1 MTTLNLSAIIG
12 VIDRATAPMRA
23 INRQAQQL
31 GQGMQQTRAQL
42 RQLQQTQGNINS
54 FRSLGNA
61 LQQNEQA
68 METQRLRVQQLSD
81 AIGAT
86 TRPTAAMQNALRS
99 AQNALGQMTDR
110 TEDQR
115 QQLARLQD
123 ALHNAGVDTNNLGDA
138 ERRLSSDVDRTND
151 QLAEQRRRLDQ
162 VREQQRRLN
171 QMREQHERISSRA
184 QSIGAGA
191 ATGAAVG
198 AMAMSVPIKAY
209 AEAEDA
215 ATTLRVSMMKANGE
229 VAAQYQDI
237 NALATNLG
245 NRLPGTTAEFQLM
258 MSKLVQQ
265 GISLEAI
272 LGGVGEASGYL
283 GVQLKMPF
291 EEAAEFA
298 AKMQDATKT
307 AEGDMLSLMDV
318 IQKSFYLGVDSNNM
332 LQGFSKI
339 SSGMKTIRAEGLEGA
354 KAIAPLLIMAD
365 QAAMAGESA
374 GNAYSKIFKAMMDT
388 DKIKKT
394 FDDLRKEKGISMDM
408 NFTDGK
414 GEFGGLGNMFLQLE
428 KMKAMSTEARLPILS
443 EMFGNDSE
451 TIQALNLLIDKGQ
464 AGYNE
469 TLAKMDAQADLQKRV
484 NEQLGTLK
492 NLWDA
497 ATGTFTNAMANFG
510 EAIAP
515 ELKALTTLIADISE
529 AVSGWA
535 KENPLLA
542 NTLMKIAG
550 GLVFLLFVIAILSG
564 VLLAILGPI
573 AALRMAFFMLNL
585 SMSVNPI
592 YLMVLALVIL
602 AAIIYYNWDAIK
614 GFWNGLGRGEQIVLG
629 LVAAIGVVAMAFK
642 ALGIAMMINP
652 VFLAIGLLAAAAYLI
667 ISNWESV
674 GPVFKAV
681 GAAIFDLLTLP
692 IRVAIDAVNLLI
704 AGINS
709 IPGVKLPEIPN
720 IPTLYQ
726 SGSFTA
732 ALEGTAPVA
741 ANSNAPIKA
750 ATSSPLRPAA
760 PQQTITNNFAAAPI
774 TINGITDPK
783 AVGAEVQRQLTAN
796 QRQQESRQ
804 RSTLADT
811 E

>member
-1 MTTLNLSAIIG
+1 MSTLNLSAIIG

-23 INRQAQQL
+23 INRQSQQL
-31 GQGMQQTRAQL
+31 REEYKQTRTQL
-42 RQLQQTQGNINS
+42 KDLQQTQGNINS

-61 LQQNEQA
+61 LQENEQA

-86 TRPTAAMQNALRS
+86 TRPTVAMQNALRS
-99 AQNALGQMTDR
+99 AQNVMGQMTDR

-265 GISLEAI
+265 GISFEAI
-272 LGGVGEASGYL
+272 LGGVGEAAGFL

-291 EEAAEFA
+291 EDAAEFA

-515 ELKALTTLIADISE
+515 ELKALTTLIAEISE

-592 YLMVLALVIL
+592 YLMVLALVFL

-642 ALGIAMMINP
+642 ALGIASMINP

-681 GAAIFDLLTLP
+681 GAAIFDFLTLP
-692 IRVAIDAVNLLI
+692 IRTAIDAVNLLI

-709 IPGVKLPEIPN
+709 IPGVKIPEIPN

-732 ALEGTAPVA
+732 ALEGTTPVA

-760 PQQTITNNFAAAPI
+760 SQQTITNNFAAAPI